1 MSENKPQGRRSRFF
15 VARPVQ
21 GALIIRFV
29 GYWGMYCLLS
39 VVVGIVITYFGNVI
53 TGSQMG
59 VRESLKNQIPF
70 LISAFV
76 LMPILVNDLVR
87 FSQRFT
93 GPICHLQNEIRRF
106 NSGEE
111 IEPIRF
117 RKADFWQDLPVEF
130 NEFVQKL
137 RPTAPPDSAQAGA
150 TSRDDD
156 FGAPG
161 HGEEPQEPSNGTLV
175 VNAASSR

>member
-1 MSENKPQGRRSRFF
+1 MSENKPLGRRSRFF

-29 GYWGMYCLLS
+29 GYWVVYCLLS
-39 VVVGIVITYFGNVI
+39 VVVGIAITYLGNII
-53 TGSQMG
+53 TGSQIG
-59 VRESLKNQIPF
+59 VRESLKDQIPF

-111 IEPIRF
+111 IKPIQF
-117 RKADFWQDLPVEF
+117 RKADFWQELPIEF

-137 RPTAPPDSAQAGA
+137 RATAPPHSAQAGA

-161 HGEEPQEPSNGTLV
+161 HVEKSQEPSNGTLV
-175 VNAASSR
+175 VDTASSR